1 MWDDI
6 AKLKGG
12 PKPEFLEEHG
22 LDDESTPQEWFKA
35 FLPVFDGTTNN
46 PRQSNT
52 PYWTHPIGLTVGAT
66 TQTGRR

>member
-1 MWDDI
+1 MWDGI
-6 AKLKGG
+6 VKLKGG

-35 FLPVFDGTTNN
+35 FLPVFNGTMNN
-46 PRQSNT
+46 PRQFNT
-52 PYWTHPIGLTVGAT
+52 PYWTHHGAT